1 MNYLRSIGLALVGTL
16 AVAAA
21 GCSEEPVKTATVRP
35 VRTMR
40 VGDSASFDARS
51 FPGQAKATEEVM
63 LSFRVSGPLITRP
76 VQIGDEV
83 KAGQVVACIDPQD
96 FEVNLRTAEA
106 KLEHATVQLRHA
118 EKELARVQRIRVE
131 DPGAASETMEDER
144 LKERDRL
151 KAEVR
156 SLEALVQSAQ
166 NSLSYT
172 SLKAPFDG
180 RVVATYV
187 ENFEDVRPKQ
197 PIVRILDISK
207 VEMWIDIPESMI
219 SLSPYVTDICIEFDA
234 FSGRKISARI
244 KEIGSEASERTRT
257 YPVNLI
263 MDQPA
268 DIRILPGMA
277 GRASGRVVRP
287 GDAAAQGFEIPIAA
301 ILTDDNKDSYV
312 WVIDENS
319 MVAKRQQ
326 VVLGEMTSRGVQVRG
341 LTAGQPIATAG
352 ANTLRQ
358 GQKVRVFTG
367 EPKEGS

>member
-1 MNYLRSIGLALVGTL
+1 MNYLRSIGLALIGTL
-16 AVAAA
+16 AVAGT
-21 GCSEEPVKTATVRP
+21 GCSEEPVKTVKVRP

-40 VGDSASFDARS
+40 VGDSATFDARS

-76 VQIGDEV
+76 VKIGDEV
-83 KAGQVVACIDPQD
+83 KAGQIVARIDPQD

-106 KLEHATVQLRHA
+106 RLEHAKVQFRHA

-131 DPGAASETMEDER
+131 DSGAASETMEDER

-156 SLEALVQSAQ
+156 SLEASVQSAQ

-172 SLKAPFDG
+172 FLKAPFDG

-197 PIVRILDISK
+197 PIVRILDMSK
-207 VEMWIDIPESMI
+207 VEMWVDVPEGLI
-219 SLSPYVTDICIEFDA
+219 SLAPYVTEIRIEFDA
-234 FSGRKISARI
+234 FSGREIPARI
-244 KEIGSEASERTRT
+244 KEIVSEASERTRT

-263 MDQPA
+263 MDQPE

-277 GRASGRVVRP
+277 GSARGHVVLP
-287 GDAAAQGFEIPIAA
+287 GEAAAHGFEIPITAV
-301 ILTDDNKDSYV
+301 LTDDNKNSYV
-312 WVIDENS
+312 WVIDENA
-319 MVAKRQQ
+319 MVARRQQ
-326 VVLGEMTSRGVQVRG
+326 VVLGEMTSRGVHVQG
-341 LTAGQPIATAG
+341 LAAGQLIATAG
-352 ANTLRQ
+352 ANTLRE
-358 GQKVRVFTG
+358 GQRVRVLTG
-367 EPKEGS
+367 EPKEGF